1 MTLYRYRAIAADG
14 EIIEGEMEAVAQN
27 VVVDRLRAMGHLP
40 VVANEV
46 DAALSSRLVR
56 ELGRGRRVRRKEIA
70 LLTGEFA
77 TLLRA
82 GLPLARALSVLIEA
96 SDKPHVVRLVHG
108 LLTRVRDGTSL
119 ADAMA
124 AAGDTFPRMH
134 IAMVRAGEAGG
145 TLDQILDRL
154 SAYMERAEALKESVA
169 SALIYPVIL
178 LCLAGATMVLLVTF
192 VVPEFQPLFEQAGQ
206 ELPYATRIVIGVG
219 ELLRGYWWALLA
231 GLLLGWLAV
240 RVDYASAGGRRRWH
254 RLFLRLPLFGDLV
267 TKVEVARFSRTLGAL
282 LAAGVELLAALS
294 IVRDTLGNEV
304 LAEAV
309 AEVIERARQGQGLS
323 GPLSLSG
330 RFPLLSTQL
339 VRVGEESGELEAM
352 LTKVADIYDA
362 EVRRSVE
369 RLMRLLVPV
378 LTIGLGVLIAAV
390 VASILVAILSVNRL
404 AI

>member
-1 MTLYRYRAIAADG
+1 
-14 EIIEGEMEAVAQN
+14 
-27 VVVDRLRAMGHLP
+27 
-40 VVANEV
+40 
-46 DAALSSRLVR
+46 
-56 ELGRGRRVRRKEIA
+56 
-70 LLTGEFA
+70 
-77 TLLRA
+77 
-82 GLPLARALSVLIEA
+82 
-96 SDKPHVVRLVHG
+96 
-108 LLTRVRDGTSL
+108 
-119 ADAMA
+119 
-124 AAGDTFPRMH
+124 
-134 IAMVRAGEAGG
+134 
-145 TLDQILDRL
+145 
-154 SAYMERAEALKESVA
+154 
-169 SALIYPVIL
+169 
-178 LCLAGATMVLLVTF
+178 
-192 VVPEFQPLFEQAGQ
+192 
-206 ELPYATRIVIGVG
+206 
-219 ELLRGYWWALLA
+219 
-231 GLLLGWLAV
+231 
-240 RVDYASAGGRRRWH
+240 
-254 RLFLRLPLFGDLV
+254 
-267 TKVEVARFSRTLGAL
+267 L